1 MLNNSSKVTTSDRA
15 EIRSHEG
22 FQNLCHFDHA
32 KAVYQEEGMILKGKR
47 KIKDNQGLFAT
58 GLKKYAEGTIIH
70 RLFILVKTRDHSC
83 LFKKLD

>member
-1 MLNNSSKVTTSDRA
+1 
-15 EIRSHEG
+15 
-22 FQNLCHFDHA
+22 
-32 KAVYQEEGMILKGKR
+32 MILKGKR
-47 KIKDNQGLFAT
+47 KIKDKQGLFAR